1 MISWT
6 LKKLPKS
13 VSTSALGVFRFV
25 DNLKGMAKINHG
37 ELNLISRSP
46 ANEKGG
52 CFVVFVQVS
61 CSKTQIL
68 ENGNL

>member
-13 VSTSALGVFRFV
+13 VSTSALAGVFRFL

-37 ELNLISRSP
+37 EL
-46 ANEKGG
+46 
-52 CFVVFVQVS
+52 
-61 CSKTQIL
+61 
-68 ENGNL
+68 